1 MKKFRVLLEGRNLL
15 INSQEGL
22 KKMGFYTTRFIEAGS
37 PKQAENLSV
46 ELIKN
51 DSKLKKSILND
62 QADPPM
68 IYVDSLDEL
77 TSFGD
82 NAVPGSGYTFYLEE
96 EEK

>member
-1 MKKFRVLLEGRNLL
+1 
-15 INSQEGL
+15 
-22 KKMGFYTTRFIEAGS
+22 
-37 PKQAENLSV
+37 
-46 ELIKN
+46 
-51 DSKLKKSILND
+51 
-62 QADPPM
+62 M